1 MVKDYLPIGSIVK
14 MKGSKQKVMV
24 TGLQSIRAT
33 EPNRVYDYIGVIYP
47 MGYLSSAY
55 QVLFDNE
62 EIEETVFVGYS
73 DELRDRYIELLSEAS
88 ER

>member
-47 MGYLSSAY
+47 MGYLSNAY